1 LALLSISR
9 RSLRLHLMGGLLPMN
24 NAASDR
30 THKVIGR
37 SLGLIVIAGAVVAT
51 LVVVYQTDRQPRT
64 DDASVRANFIAIA
77 PEVGGRLIQLP
88 VKDNAFVKKG
98 DLLFEIDPRDYQY
111 ALQQALSDQK
121 NLEQRIIDTRRKIA
135 GENSAV
141 EAANVTVR
149 TSDTGIKTAAS
160 AVETAKATVA
170 RAQANVATANAHLS
184 YAMNDLHR
192 IKPLLLKQYV
202 TVDQVDKAD
211 TAVLV
216 ARGEYE
222 QAQAVLAEA
231 RSQEAQAELKLSQ
244 ARDQSLESK
253 AKLGQAMHV
262 VDTLDILESQR
273 PGLAAKVERARL
285 DIERSHVVAPFDAYV
300 TNLNISEGAYAHA
313 GSAMFTLIDART
325 WWVIANYREG
335 KIRNIHVGSKV
346 DVYLMGH
353 PDRKFDGVVQSV
365 GYGVFP
371 EDGKVSDGLPNI
383 ERTLN
388 WVHLSTRF
396 PVRILI
402 RNPDPTL
409 FRIGATALTI
419 VR

>member
-1 LALLSISR
+1 LV
-9 RSLRLHLMGGLLPMN
+9 GL
-24 NAASDR
+24 
-30 THKVIGR
+30 V
-37 SLGLIVIAGAVVAT
+37 VIAGAIVVLAMAFYDT
-51 LVVVYQTDRQPRT
+51 ERQPRT

-77 PEVGGRLIQLP
+77 PEVGGRLVKLP
-88 VKDNAFVKKG
+88 VRDNAFVKKG

-111 ALQQALSDQK
+111 ALQQALSDQN
-121 NLEQRIIDTRRKIA
+121 NLEQRVIDTRRKIA
-135 GENSAV
+135 AENSGV
-141 EAANVTVR
+141 EAAGATLR
-149 TSDTGIKTAAS
+149 TSETAIKTATS
-160 AVETAKATVA
+160 AVETAKATVT

-184 YAMNDLHR
+184 YATNDFQR
-192 IKPLLLKQYV
+192 IQPLLAKQYV
-202 TVDQVDKAD
+202 TVDQVDQAD
-211 TAVLV
+211 TAVRV
-216 ARGEYE
+216 ARGQYE
-222 QAQAVLAEA
+222 QAQAAFAEA
-231 RSQEAQAELKLSQ
+231 QSQERQAELKLSQ
-244 ARDQSLESK
+244 AADESLQSK
-253 AKLGQAMHV
+253 ARLGQAVHA

-273 PGLAAKVERARL
+273 PSLAAKVDRARL
-285 DIERSHVVAPFDAYV
+285 DLERSRVVAPFDAYV

-335 KIRNIHVGSKV
+335 KIRNIHIGSKV

-353 PDRKFDGVVQSV
+353 PDRKFDGVVQSL

-371 EDGKVSDGLPNI
+371 EDGNVVDGLPNI
-383 ERTLN
+383 QRTLN

-402 RNPDPTL
+402 LNPDPTL

>member
-1 LALLSISR
+1 M
-9 RSLRLHLMGGLLPMN
+9 SL
-24 NAASDR
+24 
-30 THKVIGR
+30 
-37 SLGLIVIAGAVVAT
+37 VAF
-51 LVVVYQTDRQPRT
+51 YDTDKQPRT

-111 ALQQALSDQK
+111 ALKQALSDQN

-141 EAANVTVR
+141 EAATATLR
-149 TSDTGIKTAAS
+149 TSETAIKTATS
-160 AVETAKATVA
+160 AVETAKATVT
-170 RAQANVATANAHLS
+170 RAQANVATASAHLS
-184 YAMNDLHR
+184 YATNDFRR
-192 IKPLLLKQYV
+192 IQPLLTKQYV
-202 TVDQVDKAD
+202 TVDQVDQAD
-211 TAVLV
+211 TAVRV
-216 ARGEYE
+216 ANGQYE
-222 QAQAVLAEA
+222 QARAALAEA
-231 RSQEAQAELKLSQ
+231 ESQARQAELKLSQ
-244 ARDQSLESK
+244 AADESLGSK
-253 AKLGQAMHV
+253 ARLGQAMHV
-262 VDTLDILESQR
+262 VDTPDILDSQR
-273 PGLAAKVERARL
+273 PAVAAKVERARL
-285 DIERSHVVAPFDAYV
+285 DLERSRVVAPFDAYV

-353 PDRKFDGVVQSV
+353 PDRKFDGVVQSL

-371 EDGKVSDGLPNI
+371 EDGNVAEGLPNI
-383 ERTLN
+383 QRTLN

-402 RNPDPTL
+402 QNPDPML

>member
-1 LALLSISR
+1 MSTSTL
-9 RSLRLHLMGGLLPMN
+9 
-24 NAASDR
+24 DR
-30 THKVIGR
+30 TRKVIGR
-37 SLGLIVIAGAVVAT
+37 LLGLVVIAGAIVTSLVAF
-51 LVVVYQTDRQPRT
+51 YDTDRQPRT

-77 PEVGGRLIQLP
+77 PEVGGRLVQLP

-111 ALQQALSDQK
+111 ALKQALSDQN

-141 EAANVTVR
+141 EAASASLR
-149 TSDTGIKTAAS
+149 TSETAIQTATS
-160 AVETAKATVA
+160 AVEAAKATVT
-170 RAQANVATANAHLS
+170 RAQANVATASAHLS
-184 YAMNDLHR
+184 YATNDFHR
-192 IKPLLLKQYV
+192 IQPLLTKQYV
-202 TVDQVDKAD
+202 TVDQVDQAD
-211 TAVLV
+211 TAVRV
-216 ARGEYE
+216 ANGQYE
-222 QAQAVLAEA
+222 QAQAALAEA
-231 RSQEAQAELKLSQ
+231 ESQERQAELKLSQ
-244 ARDQSLESK
+244 ATDESLGSK
-253 AKLGQAMHV
+253 AKLGQAIHV
-262 VDTLDILESQR
+262 VDTPDILESQR
-273 PGLAAKVERARL
+273 PGLAARAERARL
-285 DIERSHVVAPFDAYV
+285 DLERSRVVAPFDAYV

-353 PDRKFDGVVQSV
+353 PDRKFDGVVQSL

-371 EDGKVSDGLPNI
+371 EDGNVVDGLPNI
-383 ERTLN
+383 QRTLN

-402 RNPDPTL
+402 QNPDPTL

>member
-1 LALLSISR
+1 
-9 RSLRLHLMGGLLPMN
+9 MGGLLSMSNTPPDV
-24 NAASDR
+24 AR
-30 THKVIGR
+30 KIIGGLLRLTVIG
-37 SLGLIVIAGAVVAT
+37 GAVIAS
-51 LVVVYQTDRQPRT
+51 LMVVYDTDKEPRT

-77 PEVGGRLIQLP
+77 PEVGGRLTKLP

-111 ALQQALSDQK
+111 ALQQALSDQN

-135 GENSAV
+135 AENSAV
-141 EAANVTVR
+141 EAAGATVR
-149 TSDTGIKTAAS
+149 TSETAIKTASS
-160 AVETAKATVA
+160 AVEMAKAAVA
-170 RAQANVATANAHLS
+170 RAQANVATTNAHLS
-184 YAMNDLHR
+184 YAINDLHR
-192 IKPLLLKQYV
+192 LQPLLTKQYV
-202 TVDQVDKAD
+202 TVDQVDQSD
-211 TAVLV
+211 TAVRV

-222 QAQAVLAEA
+222 QAQAALAEA
-231 RSQEAQAELKLSQ
+231 QSQQTQAELRQSQ
-244 ARDQSLESK
+244 ASDQSLESK
-253 AKLGQAMHV
+253 ARLGQAVHV

-273 PGLAAKVERARL
+273 PGLTARVERARL
-285 DIERSHVVAPFDAYV
+285 DLDRSRVVSPFDAYV
-300 TNLNISEGAYAHA
+300 TNLNISEGAYAHP
-313 GSAMFTLIDART
+313 GSPMFTLIDART

-335 KIRNIHVGSKV
+335 KIRNIHLGSKV

-353 PDRKFDGVVQSV
+353 PDRKFDGVVQSL

-371 EDGKVSDGLPNI
+371 EDGNVADGLPNI

-402 RNPDPTL
+402 QNPDPTL